1 MTALRGA
8 LPALVTPLTP
18 QGDVHEDDVAS
29 LVRRALDDGA
39 AGVVVAGST
48 GEGALLEA
56 EQRVQLTRC
65 ARTAIDAAV
74 DGDGGPSALLLA
86 GASGATVAGLDADVA
101 RLAGAG
107 ADLVLVLAPS
117 TYPLSGDELVD
128 LHLAVAERAAVP
140 TLVYHLPQYTG
151 SHLTADAIRE
161 LAAHPRIAGMKDS
174 SPDADRRARFIE
186 VSRSAPGFALFTGHA
201 PTLRDALEAGADG
214 SITAIANVR
223 QRQVVA
229 LHAAVATG
237 DDATARA
244 EQAALTRTSEALH
257 GVGASL
263 PAALKAA
270 LQLEG
275 AITERWCR
283 PPLHSV
289 APKRLDH
296 VRTALLR

>member
-1 MTALRGA
+1 MTPLHGA

-18 QGDVHEDDVAS
+18 QGDVHEDDVAG
-29 LVRRALDDGA
+29 LVRRALGDGA
-39 AGVVVAGST
+39 SGVVVAGST

-56 EQRVQLTRC
+56 EQRVQLTRR
-65 ARTAIDAAV
+65 ARAAIDGAV
-74 DGDGGPSALLLA
+74 DGGGPSALLLA
-86 GASGATVAGLDADVA
+86 GASGATVAALDADVA

-117 TYPLSGDELVD
+117 TYPLSADELVD

-151 SHLTADAIRE
+151 SHLTADAVRE
-161 LAAHPRIAGMKDS
+161 LAGHPRIAGMKDS
-174 SPDADRRARFIE
+174 SPDADRRARFID
-186 VSRSAPGFALFTGHA
+186 VSRSTPGFALFTGHA

-229 LHAAVATG
+229 LHTAVATG
-237 DDATARA
+237 DDATALA
-244 EQAALTRTSEALH
+244 EQTALTRTSEALQD
-257 GVGASL
+257 VGASL

>member
-1 MTALRGA
+1 MTSLHGS

-18 QGDVHEDDVAS
+18 QRDVHEDDVAA
-29 LVRRALDDGA
+29 LVRRALGDGA
-39 AGVVVAGST
+39 TGVVVAGST

-56 EQRVQLTRC
+56 DQRVQLTRC
-65 ARTAIDAAV
+65 ARAAV
-74 DGDGGPSALLLA
+74 DGAVDGADGTPALLVA
-86 GASGATVAGLDADVA
+86 GASGPTVAAVEADVA
-101 RLAGAG
+101 RLAEAG

-117 TYPLSGDELVD
+117 TYPLTPEELVD
-128 LHLAVAERAAVP
+128 LHVAVAERADVP

-151 SHLTADAIRE
+151 SHLTPDAVRE
-161 LAAHPRIAGMKDS
+161 LAGHPRIAGMKDS
-174 SPDADRRARFIE
+174 SPDPDRRARLVE
-186 VSRSAPGFALFTGHA
+186 VSRSAPDFALFTGHA
-201 PTLRDALEAGADG
+201 PTLRAALEAGADG

-229 LHAAVATG
+229 LHAAVATR
-237 DDATARA
+237 DATASS
-244 EQAALTRTSEALH
+244 QQSALARTSEALH
-257 GVGASL
+257 DVGASL
-263 PAALKAA
+263 PAVLKAA